1 MRLSKLRNSVYE
13 LSRTEDY
20 TADIEHGI
28 MNEVERLEA
37 LLKAHQAENTDLES
51 HNEELKK
58 RCERLLTEN
67 NVLRERIQTLK
78 QESQE
83 KQTKLEKSQT
93 IAETFKQRNKRL
105 VKEMNSLRREALSES
120 W

>member
-1 MRLSKLRNSVYE
+1 MRLSKLRNFVDE

-28 MNEVERLEA
+28 MNEVNRLED
-37 LLKAHQAENTDLES
+37 LLKTYQAKNTDLED
-51 HNEELKK
+51 HNEDLKK
-58 RCERLLTEN
+58 IYERLTVEN
-67 NVLRERIQTLK
+67 NALRERIQDLK
-78 QESQE
+78 QKNQE
-83 KQTKLEKSQT
+83 KQTELEKSQT
-93 IAETFKQRNKRL
+93 IAEMFKYRNERL